1 MAILK
6 LILLTVALIGLV
18 FIGLSLKV
26 ILGKTKKTDCQ
37 TDNSDVGY
45 SCGCGGGSNCSTNS
59 AKKGF

>member
-6 LILLTVALIGLV
+6 LIILSVTLVGLV

-26 ILGKTKKTDCQ
+26 ILGKTKKSNCK

>member
-6 LILLTVALIGLV
+6 LILLTVVVIAIV
-18 FIGLSLKV
+18 FLGLSLKV
-26 ILGKTKKTDCQ
+26 ILGKTKKSDCKS
-37 TDNSDVGY
+37 DNSDVGY

>member
-6 LILLTVALIGLV
+6 LVLLTAVLIGLV
-18 FIGLSLKV
+18 FVGLSLKV
-26 ILGKTKKTDCQ
+26 LLGKTKKTACQ